1 MTGKKI
7 LKNVSWLIFDK
18 IFMLLLGLIVVVKV
32 ANHYGPSE
40 YGFYQYALS
49 INILLGVIALF
60 VDGRVVKKH
69 YKGKNEGYII
79 YNTTIAK
86 LALSIVSLI
95 IGILILLVIGRG
107 IKFNTIYLLLLMN
120 NIVINLAFGIQN
132 YFEYR
137 LKSKN
142 VVIASNIANII
153 SAALQLT
160 AIFLDFS
167 IISIV
172 TIILIASFIKLLILF
187 YQFEKSFS
195 IKILTTAN
203 RSLISGIIR
212 ESAPLA
218 IAAIAAIVYNRI
230 DQVMLGAMLGVNE
243 VGIYSISSQM
253 ITVVAIAISPIQ
265 ISVYPKMIEWYN
277 SNIDIYYKKYQ
288 AITSLT
294 TWIYI
299 AGTAFAFIV
308 APVLFD
314 KFLGA
319 AYSKSLDVFRV
330 QVFGALFMYNAAL
343 RSSHF
348 TLTGNTNIMMVSQI
362 IAVFV
367 NIVLNYLMIPEIGIY
382 GAAAATVITQFFSLF
397 LSNLFFKNGRKIF
410 WLQLK
415 GLNPMYIVQGLRLK
429 ESHQL

>member
-1 MTGKKI
+1 MSAKRI
-7 LKNVSWLIFDK
+7 LKNISWLVFDK

-32 ANHYGPSE
+32 ASHYGPSE

-49 INILLGVIALF
+49 INILLGVIVLF

-69 YKGKNEGYII
+69 YQDKNEGYII

-95 IGILILLVIGRG
+95 IGILILLVIDRG

-120 NIVINLAFGIQN
+120 NIAINLAFGIQN

-153 SAALQLT
+153 SAALQLI
-160 AIFLDFS
+160 AIFFDFS

-172 TIILIASFIKLLILF
+172 TIILISSFIKLLILF
-187 YQFEKSFS
+187 YQFKKSFS
-195 IKILTTAN
+195 IKILTTVN
-203 RSLISGIIR
+203 KSLISGIIR
-212 ESAPLA
+212 ESTPLA
-218 IAAIAAIVYNRI
+218 IAAIAAITYNRI
-230 DQVMLGAMLGVNE
+230 DQVMIGAMLGVDE

-253 ITVVAIAISPIQ
+253 VTVVTIAISPIQ

-299 AGTAFAFIV
+299 VGTAFAFIV
-308 APVLFD
+308 APVLLD
-314 KFLGA
+314 KFLGV
-319 AYSKSLDVFRV
+319 AYSKSLDVFKV

-367 NIVLNYLMIPEIGIY
+367 NIVLNYLMIPKIGIY
-382 GAAAATVITQFFSLF
+382 GAAAATVVTQFFSLF

-415 GLNPMYIVQGLRLK
+415 GLNPMYIVQGLGLK
-429 ESHQL
+429 ESHRP